1 MFLMGID
8 CATKAN
14 KTGLAFGRL
23 DGGKFAVCSA
33 KRGKGGKWEKGIDP
47 LVNKWIERGKM
58 EHRKV
63 LLALDAPL
71 GWPQPLGDALVS
83 HEAGEPLS
91 KSADPDLMFM
101 RETDRRI
108 HRNIGKKPFSVGAD
122 KIARTAHA
130 ALSFLERLQIPLA
143 WGPANLAPVSA
154 IEAYP
159 TVTLSE
165 HGFLPDTTYKN
176 AGGRKN
182 RENIIGDLKTKMKLC
197 GDTEKQM
204 LNSDDVLDA
213 VVCVLAAADFA
224 KGDAAPPENM
234 KLAKKEGWIWV
245 RKP

>member
-1 MFLMGID
+1 MFFIGID

-33 KRGKGGKWEKGIDP
+33 KRGKGGKWESGIDP
-47 LVNKWIERGKM
+47 LVKKWIERGKM

-83 HEAGEPLS
+83 HEAGEALS
-91 KSADPDLMFM
+91 KSADSDWMFM

-108 HRNIGKKPFSVGAD
+108 HRNTGKKPFSVGAD

-159 TVTLSE
+159 AVTLSE

-176 AGGRKN
+176 ARGREN
-182 RENIIGDLKTKMKLC
+182 RESIIGDLKTKMKLC

-204 LNSDDVLDA
+204 RNSDDVLDA
-213 VVCVLAAADFA
+213 VVCVLAAADFVKSEA
-224 KGDAAPPENM
+224 VPPENM